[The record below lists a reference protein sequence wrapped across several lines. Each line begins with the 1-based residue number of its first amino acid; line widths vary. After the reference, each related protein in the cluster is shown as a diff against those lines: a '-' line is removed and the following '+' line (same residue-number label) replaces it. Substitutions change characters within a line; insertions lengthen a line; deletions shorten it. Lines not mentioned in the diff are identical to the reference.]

1 MMSQSINKGCFTME
15 KQKAIAPSNLF
26 YTPKDMEELT
36 DILERYTGGEKQVAW
51 VAAMMAWNL
60 ACSIINE

>member
-1 MMSQSINKGCFTME
+1 ME

-60 ACSIINE
+60 ACSIVNE